1 MRTAPGYAPTKA
13 CVPFSGEQIYDESA
27 DAAKQIDSGLEMAK
41 QERKRVSLEFGAN
54 WRDPCHQL
62 NWFLTTNLDVAGELG
77 KDYVVVLVD
86 VNKGHNRTI
95 EMNYGHPIHNGLPAM
110 AILDADGKL
119 LTTKIPTEWVEA
131 GNYVPEKV
139 TSFLQQW
146 AAGKDH

>member
-1 MRTAPGYAPTKA
+1 VRTAPGYAPTKA

-41 QERKRVSLEFGAN
+41 QERKRVLLEFGAN

-86 VNKGHNRTI
+86 VNKGHNSHL
-95 EMNYGHPIHNGLPAM
+95 EMSYGHPIHNGLPAM
-110 AILDADGKL
+110 SILDADGKL

-131 GNYVPEKV
+131 GNYIPEKV
-139 TSFLQQW
+139 TGFLQQW
-146 AAGKDH
+146 AAGTTR